1 MDTKVDWLIWKQLKL
16 ACNNNNNQLLLAMN
30 ELNKY
35 LNLFARI
42 YFKIHKLSLKDL
54 WSHCIITPIN
64 IIKITLQNVPKK
76 EKPSIWQLSYSKNQ
90 ISSKVTITSI
100 LFVSTSKADS
110 MFSKNSNYREI
121 WRNII
126 SRFFNQKRLN
136 SRNFP
141 RVSLTEHREK
151 FYPIQRLVPSR
162 TNRAELIW
170 PRSRVTSA
178 FSINPWTYVRAPDDF
193 LRPSKDYGDY

>member
-16 ACNNNNNQLLLAMN
+16 ACNNNNQLLLAMN

-76 EKPSIWQLSYSKNQ
+76 EKPPIWLSYSKNQ
-90 ISSKVTITSI
+90 ISSKVTIDFKSHRFYLSLLRKQIRCFRKTRTIEKYYGEI
-100 LFVSTSKADS
+100 L
-110 MFSKNSNYREI
+110 Y
-121 WRNII
+121 
-126 SRFFNQKRLN
+126 
-136 SRNFP
+136 
-141 RVSLTEHREK
+141 H
-151 FYPIQRLVPSR
+151 
-162 TNRAELIW
+162 
-170 PRSRVTSA
+170 
-178 FSINPWTYVRAPDDF
+178 DF
-193 LRPSKDYGDY
+193 LIKRD